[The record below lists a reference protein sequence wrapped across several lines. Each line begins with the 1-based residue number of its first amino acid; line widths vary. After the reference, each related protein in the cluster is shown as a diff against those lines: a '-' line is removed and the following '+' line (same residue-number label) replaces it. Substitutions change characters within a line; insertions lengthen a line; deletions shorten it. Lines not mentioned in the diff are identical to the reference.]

1 MTNKKADGAY
11 EPSTTA
17 TNTSLGRTGEM
28 KSIGGSQSDQWNTVL
43 GAQVVQSIWTKH
55 SDETIRSMQI
65 DAAVAALEEVAPRD
79 VLEGMMVAQMIAAHN
94 AAMECYRRA
103 MIGEQTSES
112 RHSNLNQANK
122 LSRSSAALL
131 EALNKHR
138 GKGQQK
144 VTVEHV
150 HVHAGGQAVVGTIER
165 PGGGGRRKLKEQ
177 PLAKQITHAPDPALR
192 GANSERDAMPVPRN
206 GERQM

>member
-1 MTNKKADGAY
+1 MK
-11 EPSTTA
+11 
-17 TNTSLGRTGEM
+17 SLGGA
-28 KSIGGSQSDQWNTVL
+28 KSDEWNLIL
-43 GAQVVQSIWTKH
+43 GAQVVQSLWTKH
-55 SDETIRSMQI
+55 SDETTRSIQI

-94 AAMECYRRA
+94 AAMECYGRA
-103 MIGEQTSES
+103 MIGDQTFEG

-122 LSRSSAALL
+122 LSRTSAALL
-131 EALNKHR
+131 DALNKHR

-150 HVHAGGQAVVGTIER
+150 HVHAGGQAVVGTIES
-165 PGGGGRRKLKEQ
+165 PGGGGQSKLKEQ
-177 PLAKQITHAPDPALR
+177 PHAKQIAHAPEPALR